1 MESIRVEVTCSS
13 RGLKEILINDEE
25 LDISPI
31 CDRRIEDWFIPA
43 EGRGSWQGLLP
54 EIHRFLMDDE
64 ANLSF
69 EFHGPEDM
77 KHIFDHCLQE
87 NGIVTQE
94 IPVEKD
100 LAVVCFQAG
109 EKTEHRG
116 NEVEAFRNYQQAAE
130 LGHREAQFRTAQCW
144 IEGRGV
150 RRDEKEALC
159 WFKKAASQ
167 GHPGAEFYIGKF
179 YDLGI
184 GVEKDMTKAAEWYGK
199 AAE

>member
-1 MESIRVEVTCSS
+1 MESIRVEITCSS
-13 RGLKEILINDEE
+13 KGLKEILIDGEE

-31 CDRRIEDWFIPA
+31 CDKHIEDWFIPA
-43 EGRGSWQGLLP
+43 GGRSSWQGLLP

-77 KHIFDHCLQE
+77 KQIFDRCLQE

-94 IPVEKD
+94 ILAKED
-100 LAVVCFQAG
+100 LAVVRFQAG
-109 EKTEHRG
+109 EKAEHRG
-116 NEVEAFRNYQQAAE
+116 NEVEAFQNYQQAAE

-150 RRDEKEALC
+150 QVNVYK
-159 WFKKAASQ
+159 
-167 GHPGAEFYIGKF
+167 
-179 YDLGI
+179 
-184 GVEKDMTKAAEWYGK
+184 GVEYYETCSARSVTNREWKRG
-199 AAE
+199 